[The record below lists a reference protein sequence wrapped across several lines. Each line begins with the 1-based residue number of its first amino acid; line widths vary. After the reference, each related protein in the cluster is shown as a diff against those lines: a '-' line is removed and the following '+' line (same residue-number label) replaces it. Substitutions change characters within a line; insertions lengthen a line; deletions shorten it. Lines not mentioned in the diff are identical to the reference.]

1 MAAAEQLI
9 QLSESSVESAEEAL
23 TIAPITISSALS
35 SSSSP
40 LSVGSTSVPPRNRM
54 PPFAV
59 ADDDEDEDLR
69 RLRARYRKLEEVYA
83 EGASAVFGGRM
94 WRRRKKGDLEWSREC
109 C

>member
-1 MAAAEQLI
+1 MDMAAAEQLI

-23 TIAPITISSALS
+23 TIAPISISSALS

-40 LSVGSTSVPPRNRM
+40 LSVGSTSVQPRNRM

-59 ADDDEDEDLR
+59 ADDEEDEDL
-69 RLRARYRKLEEVYA
+69 RLRARYRKLEEVWRR
-83 EGASAVFGGRM
+83 GASAVSEEGCGGGGRM
-94 WRRRKKGDLEWSREC
+94 GFGVVEEC